1 MSTVIPQAPASAQQ
15 VYLPDPRR
23 WRALAVLAAVQ
34 CMLVLDMTVVNVA
47 LPRVQ
52 HDLGFSRGAWPGQ
65 STATC

>member
-1 MSTVIPQAPASAQQ
+1 MSTARQDSRNSARE
-15 VYLPDPRR
+15 VAGGDPRR